1 MGTDKLFYVKFI
13 ATNVPTFLGYIISV
27 LAIVYSALSQCQ
39 IERTTHLR
47 FQKILS
53 TFKRFFYVKCN
64 LTWAIVYEHYLR
76 IGEQIYRLGLQKGY
90 IDNHTVFQRLL

>member
-1 MGTDKLFYVKFI
+1 MLFYTPYYFS
-13 ATNVPTFLGYIISV
+13 LS
-27 LAIVYSALSQCQ
+27 LCEHSALSQCQ

-76 IGEQIYRLGLQKGY
+76 IGEQIYRLGLQKDKEY